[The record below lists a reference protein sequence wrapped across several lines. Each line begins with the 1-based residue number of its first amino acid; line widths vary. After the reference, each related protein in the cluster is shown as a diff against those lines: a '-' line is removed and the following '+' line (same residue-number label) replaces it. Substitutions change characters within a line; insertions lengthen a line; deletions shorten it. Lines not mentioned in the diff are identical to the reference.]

1 MSRYFLELAYMGT
14 RYAGFQR
21 QENAHSVQAEVEQVL
36 AKILRK
42 PVILTGS
49 SRTDAG
55 VHALQNYFHFDTEHP
70 IPASLVYNFN
80 AVLPHDIVVKGLY
93 LVADNA
99 HCRFDAVARKYAYHI
114 SLTKD
119 PFSYGRAYYFPYTLD
134 VAAMQAAAQTLFSYH
149 DFTSFSK
156 RNTQVKTFLCQIE
169 QSNWELVENGF
180 IYHVRA
186 NRFLRG
192 MVRGLTGTMLKVGR
206 GKLSVDGFREI
217 IEKRDCTLADFAV
230 PGHGL
235 FLEKVEYPAHV
246 FNKVTG

>member
-21 QENAHSVQAEVEQVL
+21 QENAPSVQAEVEQVL
-36 AKILRK
+36 EKILRTHV
-42 PVILTGS
+42 PLTGS

-55 VHALQNYFHFDTEHP
+55 VHALQNFFHFDIDRELP
-70 IPASLVYNFN
+70 PSLLYNFN
-80 AVLPHDIVVKGLY
+80 AVLPHDIAIRGLY
-93 LVADNA
+93 PVADDA
-99 HCRFDAVARKYAYHI
+99 HCRFDAVSRKYAYHI

-119 PFSYGRAYYFPYTLD
+119 PFTYGRAYYFPYRLD
-134 VAAMQAAAQTLFSYH
+134 IGAMQAAAETLFSYH

-156 RNTQVKTFLCQIE
+156 RNTQVKTFLCRIE
-169 QSNWELVENGF
+169 QSHWEADEKGF
-180 IYHVRA
+180 VFHVRA

-217 IEKRDCTLADFAV
+217 IEKKDCTLADFAV

-235 FLEKVEYPAHV
+235 FLEQVLYPLQLQK
-246 FNKVTG
+246 NL